1 MMDSP
6 LLIYSCI
13 LLLGT
18 FISAVSQVLLKKAA
32 LKEHDSRLA
41 EYLNFRVIF
50 AYMLFFLSSLIC
62 IFAYRVV
69 PLSFGPVLESTSYVY
84 VTIFGVIFFKEKV
97 TKKKAL
103 ALALILIGI
112 GIFTLAE

>member
-1 MMDSP
+1 MMDS
-6 LLIYSCI
+6 LLLYSCI

-32 LKEHDSRLA
+32 LKDYGSRLA

-50 AYMLFFLSSLIC
+50 AYALFFLSSLLC

-69 PLSFGPVLESTSYVY
+69 PLSFGPVLESTSYIY

-97 TKKKAL
+97 TKKKIL

-112 GIFTLAE
+112 GVFTLAG